1 MCWLVTM
8 WNADGDP
15 MTISVKVSDDGG
27 KTFGFTVPIEQL
39 SGDVGEGVSSGKG
52 KQSLGR

>member
-39 SGDVGEGVSSGKG
+39 SGDVGEWERKTESWPMMV
-52 KQSLGR
+52 